1 MERHLWLIGMM
12 GSGKTATAGALGAR
26 WGVDVVDTDAEVA
39 TRTGCSIAQLWGERG
54 EAAFR
59 EIESAT
65 IQRLKDRSP
74 AVIGTGGGVVLD
86 AANVVAMRTS
96 GRVVWLGAEPAV
108 LSARVGDGS
117 KRPLLDVDSSEER
130 LGEILRERTTLYAA
144 AAHLVVDTTEITVEA
159 TVDRIE
165 EWWNTS

>member
-59 EIESAT
+59 EIESAM

-117 KRPLLDVDSSEER
+117 QRPLLDADSSQER

>member
-1 MERHLWLIGMM
+1 M

-26 WGVDVVDTDAEVA
+26 WEVDVVDTDAEVTA
-39 TRTGCSIAQLWGERG
+39 RTGCSIAQLWGERG

-117 KRPLLDVDSSEER
+117 IRPLLDVDSSEER

-144 AAHLVVDTTEITVEA
+144 AAHLVVDTTKITVEA